1 MALVLCLHGLGGS
14 AATMAPIAAGL
25 VAAGHEVI
33 LPTLPGHGG
42 RPEDLLDATW
52 ADWLFAAEAS
62 RAAIVIGQSMGAGL
76 ALALGARGLCRAIVA
91 INPLAPDPD
100 ALDGL
105 EWRRERGVEWIEVAP
120 STVGEDALDRL
131 PISALIAMTEGIASI
146 DMHKVSCP
154 VLIVTSENDDI
165 VDPANSDVI
174 ASLISGPVERMRL
187 EASGHV
193 ASLDVERAAVVTA
206 TLDFIARLPA
216 LVK

>member
-42 RPEDLLDATW
+42 SPEDLLDATW